1 MLPAPTCRRPPASK
15 TDARMAALSE
25 PPADSAQAYLRTTFL
40 ERIAHELR
48 GPAGVAAGALDEI
61 ERIMGAQADEVRPFF
76 SMARRGLGRIL
87 RSADRLQRTAH
98 FEGHARGGTQTP
110 TDLRQLVAAAVRE
123 AEELE
128 ARRGVRVQVTACEQP
143 CLVVADVP
151 WVRAAVAELVCNAIR
166 FARTNVSIDTRLV
179 DREASVT
186 VIDDG
191 PGFTGPVPRRFEP
204 PFPRA
209 GLGLSLPLVNDV
221 VQAHGGRLS
230 IHDRR
235 SEESAVSGTRVVV
248 ALWLHVPSSE
258 AAEHG

>member
-1 MLPAPTCRRPPASK
+1 MDAS
-15 TDARMAALSE
+15 SE

-61 ERIMGAQADEVRPFF
+61 ERVMGAQGDEVRPFF
-76 SMARRGLGRIL
+76 SMARRGLRRIL
-87 RSADRLQRTAH
+87 RSADRLQRTAY
-98 FEGHARGGTQTP
+98 FEGDAQGGTQAT
-110 TDLRQLVAAAVRE
+110 TDLRQLVAAAARD

-128 ARRGVRVQVTACEQP
+128 ARRNVQVRVTACEQP

-166 FARTNVSIDTRLV
+166 FARTNVSVDTRFV

-186 VIDDG
+186 VTDDG
-191 PGFTGPVPRRFEP
+191 PGFAGPIPRRFEP

-221 VQAHGGRLS
+221 VQAHAGRLS

-235 SEESAVSGTRVVV
+235 SEKSAISGTRVVL
-248 ALWLHVPSSE
+248 ALWRHVLPSE